1 MFLRDASRQGRRLCP
16 KDRRGCSFIIQ
27 GEWGLEK
34 PTSFFQ
40 GVPAPLWYPVGCV
53 FISAKGWSSNSCPW
67 SESECRP
74 HPIPDPMIRGNSC
87 TSTSQA
93 SLPCSAGFSGAT
105 YYLTVFSPKSPRF
118 PSLSMILYWDF
129 YNNLC
134 LLHPYH
140 TYSNILIKISKI
152 FTVLFVQVNFKF
164 VYILKY
170 TPRD

>member
-1 MFLRDASRQGRRLCP
+1 MRDPSRQARTLWPEDPVGY
-16 KDRRGCSFIIQ
+16 SSIIQ
-27 GEWGLEK
+27 GEWGVK
-34 PTSFFQ
+34 KDHFFFS
-40 GVPAPLWYPVGCV
+40 GSSGSPPWCPVRCV
-53 FISAKGWSSNSCPW
+53 FKSAKGWSSDSCPW

-105 YYLTVFSPKSPRF
+105 YYLTVISPKSPRF

-129 YNNLC
+129 YNYLC

-152 FTVLFVQVNFKF
+152 FTVLFVQINFKF